1 MLVQWLGNIVLNLQA
16 AGPAAVMIV
25 WIICIT
31 LLGIF
36 AGDGS
41 TAQSAVTFMG
51 GVGAVLV
58 VALASRPPRWVLPLL
73 AFRLRLARLRCW
85 CRLLVEH
92 LLARQQQQQQ
102 PAG

>member
-1 MLVQWLGNIVLNLQA
+1 MLVQWLGNVVLNLQA

-41 TAQSAVTFMG
+41 TARSAVTFMG

-58 VALASRPPRWVLPLL
+58 VALASRPPR
-73 AFRLRLARLRCW
+73 
-85 CRLLVEH
+85 
-92 LLARQQQQQQ
+92 
-102 PAG
+102 